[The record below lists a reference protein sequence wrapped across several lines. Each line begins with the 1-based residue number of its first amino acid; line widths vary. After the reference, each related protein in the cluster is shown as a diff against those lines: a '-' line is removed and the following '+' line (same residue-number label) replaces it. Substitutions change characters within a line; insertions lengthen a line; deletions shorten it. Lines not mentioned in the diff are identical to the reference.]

1 MYNVAAMAFQAGDVE
16 LALDWYQK
24 SAGLGDR
31 DAMFNLGALAEGAGD
46 LGVARH
52 WYELAAKAGE
62 HAR

>member
-1 MYNVAAMAFQAGDVE
+1 MYNVATMAFQAGDVE

-24 SAGLGDR
+24 AAGLGDR